1 VAGDDGRVRTVA
13 LVVLATLAVVAAL
26 YVGRPFL
33 APIALAL
40 LFDALLRPAVRR
52 LERLRLPT
60 PLAAL
65 IVLVAVLTIGALAVS
80 FLESPVRDWVRRA
93 PETLATARDKLDA
106 LRRPIQQIR
115 HAAEAVDSAAR
126 SAGSPS
132 AGAQP
137 PAPASAPPAP
147 GASAEGTASRIGAR
161 VFGGTATFVGG
172 AVEVL
177 VLLYLLLAAGDLF
190 RRKLVEVLPLAR
202 EKREAVAATRE
213 VEQAISRYLVT
224 TALIN
229 VVQGIVVA
237 LVMWALGM
245 PSPELWGALTFFVE
259 FVPYL
264 GAALMLILLAIAG
277 LATFSAA
284 GRIVAPPLA
293 YLVITTLQNNVVS
306 PIAYGRRLKLNA
318 VVVLVA
324 VLFWWSIW
332 GVVGAFL
339 AVPVV
344 AALKIVADH
353 VERLRPVGAF
363 LGEDSRRA
371 RG

>member
-1 VAGDDGRVRTVA
+1 MARDDGRVRTIA
-13 LVVLATLAVVAAL
+13 LVVLAVLAAVAAL
-26 YVGRPFL
+26 YFGRPFL

-40 LFDALLRPAVRR
+40 LFDALLRPAVRG
-52 LERLRLPT
+52 LERLRVPT

-65 IVLVAVLTIGALAVS
+65 LVLVAVLTVGALGGS
-80 FLESPVRDWVRRA
+80 FLQSPVRDWVRRA
-93 PETLATARDKLDA
+93 PQTLSTARDKLES
-106 LRRPIQQIR
+106 LRRPIQQLR
-115 HAAEAVDSAAR
+115 HAAEAVDSAA
-126 SAGSPS
+126 AGG
-132 AGAQP
+132 AGAAGGKAAGGG
-137 PAPASAPPAP
+137 PAERAAPRI
-147 GASAEGTASRIGAR
+147 ASRL
-161 VFGGTATFVGG
+161 FGDSAAFVGG

-177 VLLYLLLAAGDLF
+177 LLLYLLLAAGDLF

-202 EKREAVAATRE
+202 EKRAAVAAAAE
-213 VEQAISRYLVT
+213 VEEAISRYLVT

-229 VVQGIVVA
+229 VGQGIVVA
-237 LVMWALGM
+237 LVMWVLGM
-245 PSPELWGALTFFVE
+245 PSPELWGTLTFFVE

-264 GAALMLILLAIAG
+264 GAALMLILLTIAG
-277 LATFSAA
+277 LATFAAA

-306 PIAYGRRLKLNA
+306 PFAYGRRLKLNA

-324 VLFWWSIW
+324 VLFWWSVW

-339 AVPVV
+339 AVPLL
-344 AALKIVADH
+344 ATLKIIADH

>member
-1 VAGDDGRVRTVA
+1 MARDDGRVRTVA
-13 LVVLATLAVVAAL
+13 LVVLAALATVAAL
-26 YVGRPFL
+26 YFGRPFL

-52 LERLRLPT
+52 VERLRLPT

-65 IVLVAVLTIGALAVS
+65 LVLVAVITVGALAVS
-80 FLESPVRDWVRRA
+80 FLQSPVREWVRRA
-93 PETLATARDKLDA
+93 PETLSTARDKLES
-106 LRRPIQQIR
+106 LRRPIQQLR
-115 HAAEAVDSAAR
+115 HAAEAVDSAA
-126 SAGSPS
+126 AGGA
-132 AGAQP
+132 AGAGAGGAAAGHGSVERA
-137 PAPASAPPAP
+137 APRI
-147 GASAEGTASRIGAR
+147 ASRI
-161 VFGGTATFVGG
+161 FGDTAAFVGG

-177 VLLYLLLAAGDLF
+177 LLLYLLLAAGDLF

-202 EKREAVAATRE
+202 EKREAVAAAGE
-213 VEQAISRYLVT
+213 VEEAISRYLVT

-229 VVQGIVVA
+229 VGQGIVVA

-245 PSPELWGALTFFVE
+245 PSPGLWGTLTFFVE

-264 GAALMLILLAIAG
+264 GAALMLILLTVAG

-284 GRIVAPPLA
+284 GRIVAPALA

-306 PIAYGRRLKLNA
+306 PFAYGRRLKLNA

-339 AVPVV
+339 AVPLL
-344 AALKIVADH
+344 ATLKIIADH
-353 VERLRPVGAF
+353 VERLRPIGAF

-371 RG
+371 RE